1 MKITKQQLDKDSES
15 LLKITGPDY
24 SNLKLDDS
32 EKTFNIE
39 SKVFDVDFDD
49 ILSGYTDKISFI
61 DYVIILF
68 EQELLKGDIFKQKI
82 LESRLKYLTFE
93 RKKNLFIL
101 NTFSSD
107 IVIDK
112 NDTRINCNE
121 DKSTIKKYFMKLN
134 EFTGKDGIN
143 PIMSVDD
150 VNRFLCSNFINFSP
164 KGSIVKMEI
173 NFTEKG
179 QFIYFIANFYNNEI
193 SNNFKN
199 EKKNYINLLINNFTL
214 FDNSTSKSVSSN
226 FARKPKKIFFD
237 L

>member
-1 MKITKQQLDKDSES
+1 MKKISKKLLKDSES

-82 LESRLKYLTFE
+82 LESRLKYLKFE

-107 IVIDK
+107 IVIDE

-193 SNNFKN
+193 SNNGKN

-226 FARKPKKIFFD
+226 FARKPKKIFFE
-237 L
+237 

>member
-93 RKKNLFIL
+93 RKRNLIIL
-101 NTFSSD
+101 NTSSSD

-112 NDTRINCNE
+112 IDTRINCNE

-134 EFTGKDGIN
+134 EIIGEDGIN

-164 KGSIVKMEI
+164 KCSIVKMEI